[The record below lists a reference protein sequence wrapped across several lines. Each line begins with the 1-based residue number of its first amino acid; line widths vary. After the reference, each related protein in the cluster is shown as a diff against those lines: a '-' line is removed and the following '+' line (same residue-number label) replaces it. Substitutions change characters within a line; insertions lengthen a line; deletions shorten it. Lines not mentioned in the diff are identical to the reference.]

1 MKVGENFILMLM
13 KILYDTYHDIFEFAR
28 KAFRGVVFG
37 VFRLMWVVI
46 LLVVNS
52 ARFAFLWLSGVIRK
66 KPMVTLLVFTGL
78 LFVTNSVNYI
88 SMKAKLNTSRWQYD
102 MFKMHTDSIFEM
114 YNINKN
120 YSRIVSYE

>member
-1 MKVGENFILMLM
+1 MMLM
-13 KILYDTYHDIFEFAR
+13 KIIYDTYHDIFAFAR
-28 KAFRGVVFG
+28 KAFRNVVFG

-52 ARFAFLWLSGVIRK
+52 SRFAFLWLSGVIRK

-78 LFVTNSVNYI
+78 LFATNSVNYI

>member
-37 VFRLMWVVI
+37 TFRLLWVII

-52 ARFAFLWLSGVIRK
+52 ARFAFLWLSATIKK

>member
-1 MKVGENFILMLM
+1 M
-13 KILYDTYHDIFEFAR
+13 KIFYNTYRDILAFAS
-28 KAFRGVVFG
+28 KAFKGTVLG
-37 VFRLMWVVI
+37 MSRLLWVVI

-52 ARFAFLWLSGVIRK
+52 SRFAFLWLSGVIRK

>member
-37 VFRLMWVVI
+37 AFRLLWVII

>member
-1 MKVGENFILMLM
+1 MLM

-28 KAFRGVVFG
+28 KAFKGIVFG
-37 VFRLMWVVI
+37 ISRLLWVVI

-52 ARFAFLWLSGVIRK
+52 VRFVFLWLSKAIRK
-66 KPMVTLLVFTGL
+66 KPMITLLVFTGL

-102 MFKMHTDSIFEM
+102 TFRMHTDSIMEV

-120 YSRIVSYE
+120 YSRITSYE

>member
-1 MKVGENFILMLM
+1 M

-37 VFRLMWVVI
+37 AFRLLWVII

-52 ARFAFLWLSGVIRK
+52 ARFAFLWLSATIKK